1 MAKFKKLNK
10 LHTEL
15 QERLTY
21 LNALIATQAIKNGG
35 QLIIPFEE
43 LEDIKNKYISI
54 EKEDKSFVITV
65 SSQKTSP

>member
-10 LHTEL
+10 AHAEL

-21 LNALIATQAIKNGG
+21 LNALIATQAVKNGG
-35 QLIIPFEE
+35 QLIIPFNE

-54 EKEDKSFVITV
+54 EKEDKSFIVTISTT
-65 SSQKTSP
+65 KINP